1 MSKIYGY
8 CRISSYKQNIER
20 QERNILREYPNAII
34 VREVF
39 TGRNIPQRKELLK
52 LLRIVKAGD
61 MIVFDTVSRMS
72 RDAEEGFALYEELY
86 GKGVELVF
94 LKEHHIDTAT
104 YRQELQKQLEV
115 PVSSGDAAADE
126 LMQGIIASLN
136 RYIMNLAQRQIQLAF
151 QQSQKEIDDL
161 RQRTR
166 EGIETARRNG
176 KQIGQKTGRTLH
188 VKKKAPIQKLILEY
202 SRTFGG
208 PFRDN
213 QVINIINSSGN
224 FRISR
229 NIYYKYKGELK
240 ATDDIEDGT

>member
-1 MSKIYGY
+1 M
-8 CRISSYKQNIER
+8 
-20 QERNILREYPNAII
+20 
-34 VREVF
+34 
-39 TGRNIPQRKELLK
+39 
-52 LLRIVKAGD
+52 RIVKAGD
-61 MIVFDTVSRMS
+61 VIVFDAVSRMS
-72 RDAEEGFALYEELY
+72 RNAEEGFALYKELY
-86 GKGVELVF
+86 GRGVELVF

-104 YRQELQKQLEV
+104 YRQELQKQLEIS
-115 PVSSGDAAADE
+115 VSSGDEATDE

-151 QQSQKEIDDL
+151 QQSQKEVDDL

-188 VKKKAPIQKLILEY
+188 VKKKAPIQKMILEY

-213 QVINIINSSGN
+213 QVINIINSSRM

-229 NIYYKYKGELK
+229 NIYYKYKRELK
-240 ATDDIEDGT
+240 ATDDTENCT

>member
-1 MSKIYGY
+1 
-8 CRISSYKQNIER
+8 
-20 QERNILREYPNAII
+20 
-34 VREVF
+34 
-39 TGRNIPQRKELLK
+39 
-52 LLRIVKAGD
+52 
-61 MIVFDTVSRMS
+61 MS
-72 RDAEEGFALYEELY
+72 RNAEEGFALYKELY
-86 GKGVELVF
+86 GRGVELVF

-104 YRQELQKQLEV
+104 YRQELQKQLEIS
-115 PVSSGDAAADE
+115 VSSGDEATDE

-151 QQSQKEIDDL
+151 QQSQKEVDDL

-188 VKKKAPIQKLILEY
+188 VKKKAPIQKMILEY

-213 QVINIINSSGN
+213 QVINIINSCGM

-229 NIYYKYKGELK
+229 NIYYKYKRELK
-240 ATDDIEDGT
+240 ATDDTEDSTR

>member
-8 CRISSYKQNIER
+8 CRISSFKLNIER
-20 QERNILREYPNAII
+20 QERNILREYPAAII

-39 TGRNIPQRKELLK
+39 TGRNIPQRKELVK
-52 LLRIVKAGD
+52 LLRIVKPGD
-61 MIVFDTVSRMS
+61 VIVFDAVSRMS

-86 GKGVELVF
+86 GRGIELVF

-115 PVSSGDAAADE
+115 PVSSGDEAADE

-151 QQSQKEIDDL
+151 QQSQKEVDDL

-176 KQIGQKTGRTLH
+176 KQIGQKMGRRLH
-188 VKKKAPIQKLILEY
+188 VMKKAPIQKLILEY

-208 PFRDN
+208 PFRDD
-213 QVINIINSSGN
+213 QVINIINSSGK

-229 NIYYKYKGELK
+229 NVYYKYKGELK
-240 ATDDIEDGT
+240 TTDDIEDHT

>member
-8 CRISSYKQNIER
+8 CRISSFKQNIER
-20 QERNILREYPNAII
+20 QERNILREYPDAII

-39 TGRNIPQRKELLK
+39 TGRNIPQRKELVK
-52 LLRIVKAGD
+52 LLRIVKPGD
-61 MIVFDTVSRMS
+61 VIVFDAVSRMS

-86 GKGVELVF
+86 GRGIELVF

-115 PVSSGDAAADE
+115 PVSSGDEAADE

-151 QQSQKEIDDL
+151 QQSQKEVDDL

-176 KQIGQKTGRTLH
+176 KQIGQKMGRRLH

-208 PFRDN
+208 PFRDD
-213 QVINIINSSGN
+213 QVINIINSSGK
-224 FRISR
+224 FRR
-229 NIYYKYKGELK
+229 
-240 ATDDIEDGT
+240 D

>member
-1 MSKIYGY
+1 MSKVYGY
-8 CRISSYKQNIER
+8 CRISSFKQNIER
-20 QERNILREYPNAII
+20 QERNILREYPDAII

-39 TGRNIPQRKELLK
+39 TGRNIPQRKELVK
-52 LLRIVKAGD
+52 LLRIIKPGD
-61 MIVFDTVSRMS
+61 VIVFDAVSRMS

-86 GKGVELVF
+86 GRGIELVF

-104 YRQELQKQLEV
+104 YRHELQKQLEV
-115 PVSSGDAAADE
+115 PVSSGDNAADE
-126 LMQGIIASLN
+126 FMQGIIASLN

-151 QQSQKEIDDL
+151 QQSQKEVDDL

-208 PFRDN
+208 SS
-213 QVINIINSSGN
+213 VII
-224 FRISR
+224 R
-229 NIYYKYKGELK
+229 L
-240 ATDDIEDGT
+240 

>member
-8 CRISSYKQNIER
+8 CRISSFKQNIER
-20 QERNILREYPNAII
+20 QERNILRDFPDAII

-39 TGRNIPQRKELLK
+39 TGRNIPQRKELVK

-61 MIVFDTVSRMS
+61 VIVFDAVSRMS

-86 GKGVELVF
+86 GRGIELVF

-104 YRQELQKQLEV
+104 YRQELQKQLDV
-115 PVSSGDAAADE
+115 PVSSGDSAADE
-126 LMQGIIASLN
+126 FMQGIIASLN

-176 KQIGQKTGRTLH
+176 KQIGQKIGRTLH

-213 QVINIINSSGN
+213 QVINIINSSGE

-240 ATDDIEDGT
+240 ATDDMGDGT

>member
-8 CRISSYKQNIER
+8 CRISSFKQNIER
-20 QERNILREYPNAII
+20 QERNILREYPDAII

-39 TGRNIPQRKELLK
+39 TGRNIPQRKELVK
-52 LLRIVKAGD
+52 LLRIVKPGD
-61 MIVFDTVSRMS
+61 VIVFDAVSRMS

-86 GKGVELVF
+86 GRGIELVF

-115 PVSSGDAAADE
+115 PVSSGDEAADE

-151 QQSQKEIDDL
+151 QQSQKEVEDL